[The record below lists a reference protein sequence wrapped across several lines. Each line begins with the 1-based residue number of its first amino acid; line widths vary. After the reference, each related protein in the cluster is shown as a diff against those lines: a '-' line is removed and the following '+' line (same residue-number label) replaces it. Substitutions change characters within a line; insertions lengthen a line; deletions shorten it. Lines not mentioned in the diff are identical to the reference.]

1 MDAQTFN
8 AFLEGKLNDIR
19 DILAS
24 KGAEYVPE
32 GTVEKSRFH
41 NFEVSAA
48 LNGSTKEQALWG
60 FVTKHIVSLA
70 DMIKDEPLDHSLAK
84 WDEKIGDISVYM
96 VLLHAMVYE
105 AHDNA
110 DMVKVAMKE
119 YADHVSRLEDVSIK
133 SDPDPESK
141 PSNEPP
147 PNMGANFYPSGLQL
161 ISDIDE
167 QERKRDVASQI
178 MDMAIHTSVGL
189 VPNDHVATPSEPRP
203 PEYNPT
209 PYPLRTQTPE
219 EMADATLKEMRQ
231 DEPRTPEQE
240 EKRIAKMD
248 AEEQKLIEKNDG
260 LQANVVVV
268 SDPSGLL
275 DNADKTGKVEF
286 GTSDSISDADKQHRA
301 WMARVTPPGQRLGQH
316 F

>member
-8 AFLEGKLNDIR
+8 AFLESKLNDIR

-119 YADHVSRLEDVSIK
+119 YADHVSSLEDVSVK
-133 SDPDPESK
+133 SDDI
-141 PSNEPP
+141 PP
-147 PNMGANFYPSGLQL
+147 PEDPPTDVGASFYPSGLQL
-161 ISDIDE
+161 ISDIEE
-167 QERKRDVASQI
+167 QERKRDVASPSRI
-178 MDMAIHTSVGL
+178 TDMAIHTEPVNRHTSVAF
-189 VPNDHVATPSEPRP
+189 VPNDHIATQSEPYSPDEMANAALQDLRKQ
-203 PEYNPT
+203 ENKT
-209 PYPLRTQTPE
+209 PDEDKPRIEKLDEPSTEDVQSDVVYPE
-219 EMADATLKEMRQ
+219 EYEGI
-231 DEPRTPEQE
+231 RTDLENKTVQVAKINIPE
-240 EKRIAKMD
+240 
-248 AEEQKLIEKNDG
+248 G
-260 LQANVVVV
+260 L
-268 SDPSGLL
+268 
-275 DNADKTGKVEF
+275 
-286 GTSDSISDADKQHRA
+286 SDADKQHRA
-301 WMARVTPPGQRLGQH
+301 WMARVTPPQH
-316 F
+316 S

>member
-32 GTVEKSRFH
+32 STVEKSRFH

-105 AHDNA
+105 AHGNA

-119 YADHVSRLEDVSIK
+119 YADHVSSLEDVSVK
-133 SDPDPESK
+133 SDDI
-141 PSNEPP
+141 PP
-147 PNMGANFYPSGLQL
+147 PEDPPTNVGANFYPSGLQL
-161 ISDIDE
+161 ISD
-167 QERKRDVASQI
+167 
-178 MDMAIHTSVGL
+178 MAIHTEPVNHHTSVGS
-189 VPNDHVATPSEPRP
+189 VPNDHIATPSEPHP

-219 EMADATLKEMRQ
+219 EMADAALKEMRQ

-260 LQANVVVV
+260 LQENIVVI

>member
-84 WDEKIGDISVYM
+84 WDEKIGDISVYL

-110 DMVKVAMKE
+110 DMVKEAMKE
-119 YADHVSRLEDVSIK
+119 YADHVSSLEDVSVK
-133 SDPDPESK
+133 SDEDKSRIEK
-141 PSNEPP
+141 
-147 PNMGANFYPSGLQL
+147 L
-161 ISDIDE
+161 
-167 QERKRDVASQI
+167 
-178 MDMAIHTSVGL
+178 
-189 VPNDHVATPSEPRP
+189 
-203 PEYNPT
+203 
-209 PYPLRTQTPE
+209 
-219 EMADATLKEMRQ
+219 
-231 DEPRTPEQE
+231 DEPSTKDVQSDVVYPEGYEGIRTDLENKTVQAAKINIPE
-240 EKRIAKMD
+240 
-248 AEEQKLIEKNDG
+248 G
-260 LQANVVVV
+260 L
-268 SDPSGLL
+268 
-275 DNADKTGKVEF
+275 
-286 GTSDSISDADKQHRA
+286 SDADKQHRA
-301 WMARVTPPGQRLGQH
+301 WMARVTPPQH
-316 F
+316 S

>member
-119 YADHVSRLEDVSIK
+119 YADHVSSLEDVSVK
-133 SDPDPESK
+133 SDDI
-141 PSNEPP
+141 PP
-147 PNMGANFYPSGLQL
+147 PEDPPTDVGATFYPSGLKL

-189 VPNDHVATPSEPRP
+189 VPNDHVATLSEPRP

-209 PYPLRTQTPE
+209 SYPLRTQTPE
-219 EMADATLKEMRQ
+219 EMADAALKEMRQ

-248 AEEQKLIEKNDG
+248 AEEQKLLEKNDG

-286 GTSDSISDADKQHRA
+286 GTSNSISDADKQHRA

>member
-119 YADHVSRLEDVSIK
+119 YADHVSSLEDVSVK
-133 SDPDPESK
+133 SDDI
-141 PSNEPP
+141 PP
-147 PNMGANFYPSGLQL
+147 PEDTPTDVGATFYPSGLKL
-161 ISDIDE
+161 ISDIEE
-167 QERKRDVASQI
+167 QERKRDVASPSRI
-178 MDMAIHTSVGL
+178 TDMAIHTEPVNHHTSVGV
-189 VPNDHVATPSEPRP
+189 VPNDHIATPSEPYSSEERANAALQALRKQ
-203 PEYNPT
+203 ENKT
-209 PYPLRTQTPE
+209 PDEDKPRIE
-219 EMADATLKEMRQ
+219 KV
-231 DEPRTPEQE
+231 DEPSTEDVQSDVVYPEGYEGIRKDLENKTVQA
-240 EKRIAKMD
+240 AKINIP
-248 AEEQKLIEKNDG
+248 EG
-260 LQANVVVV
+260 L
-268 SDPSGLL
+268 
-275 DNADKTGKVEF
+275 
-286 GTSDSISDADKQHRA
+286 SDADKQHRA
-301 WMARVTPPGQRLGQH
+301 WMARVTPPQH
-316 F
+316 S

>member
-32 GTVEKSRFH
+32 GTVKKSRFH

-119 YADHVSRLEDVSIK
+119 YQAHVDRLEDVSIK
-133 SDPDPESK
+133 SEEDPEPK
-141 PSNEPP
+141 PSNDPP

-167 QERKRDVASQI
+167 QEWKQDVASQSHI
-178 MDMAIHTSVGL
+178 RDMAIHTEPINRHISVGL
-189 VPNDHVATPSEPRP
+189 VPNDHIATPSEPRP

-219 EMADATLKEMRQ
+219 EMAEAALKEMRP
-231 DEPRTPEQE
+231 DEPDPIPEKVDE
-240 EKRIAKMD
+240 VEDKPR
-248 AEEQKLIEKNDG
+248 IEKVDG
-260 LQANVVVV
+260 NQANTVVVT
-268 SDPSGLL
+268 DPSGL
-275 DNADKTGKVEF
+275 
-286 GTSDSISDADKQHRA
+286 SDADKQHRA
-301 WMARVTPPGQRLGQH
+301 WMARVTPPQH
-316 F
+316 S

>member
-119 YADHVSRLEDVSIK
+119 YADHVSSLEDVSVK
-133 SDPDPESK
+133 SDDI
-141 PSNEPP
+141 PP
-147 PNMGANFYPSGLQL
+147 PEDPPTDVGATFYPSGLKL
-161 ISDIDE
+161 ISDIEE
-167 QERKRDVASQI
+167 QERKRDVASPSRI
-178 MDMAIHTSVGL
+178 TDMAIHTEPVNHHTSVGV
-189 VPNDHVATPSEPRP
+189 VPNDHIATPSEPYSSEERANAALQALRKQ
-203 PEYNPT
+203 ENKT
-209 PYPLRTQTPE
+209 PDEDKPRIE
-219 EMADATLKEMRQ
+219 KV
-231 DEPRTPEQE
+231 DEPSTEDVQSDVVYPEGYEGIRKDLENKTVQA
-240 EKRIAKMD
+240 AKINIP
-248 AEEQKLIEKNDG
+248 EG
-260 LQANVVVV
+260 L
-268 SDPSGLL
+268 
-275 DNADKTGKVEF
+275 
-286 GTSDSISDADKQHRA
+286 SDADKQHRA
-301 WMARVTPPGQRLGQH
+301 WMARVTPPQH
-316 F
+316 S

>member
-105 AHDNA
+105 AHGNA

-119 YADHVSRLEDVSIK
+119 YADHVSSLEDVSVK
-133 SDPDPESK
+133 SDDI
-141 PSNEPP
+141 PP
-147 PNMGANFYPSGLQL
+147 PEDPPTNVGANFYPSGLQL
-161 ISDIDE
+161 ISD
-167 QERKRDVASQI
+167 
-178 MDMAIHTSVGL
+178 MAIHTEPVNHHTSVGS
-189 VPNDHVATPSEPRP
+189 VPNDHIATPSEPHP

-219 EMADATLKEMRQ
+219 EMADAALKEMRQ